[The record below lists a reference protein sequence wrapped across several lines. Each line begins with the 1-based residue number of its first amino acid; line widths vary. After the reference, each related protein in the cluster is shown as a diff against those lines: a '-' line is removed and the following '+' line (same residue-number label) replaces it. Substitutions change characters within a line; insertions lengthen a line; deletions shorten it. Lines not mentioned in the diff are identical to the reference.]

1 MSQKFGILGVPK
13 AQRIPKF
20 WDLWVFLNPQK
31 IPKIENPKSS
41 KNPTNFT
48 FLGRKKSQKF
58 ELPEPLEK
66 SQKSLNPFK
75 LRIPNPGCG
84 EGSKIWEFFSGIF
97 WSCCFFPD
105 FCFFPGSSGRGQSL
119 PGIPI
124 LCWGILPLLWGE
136 IIWEAKNPQNHKIPN
151 FPQEEN
157 PKFLGQKLWISIKI

>member
-1 MSQKFGILGVPK
+1 MLGFPGNAGISWECWDFWDFLEILGTLVEFQTGLVREGAEIPKNPENSRNWGFLGAPKIWDFWDFPRLRMSQKFGILGVPK

-41 KNPTNFT
+41 KNPTDFT

-58 ELPEPLEK
+58 ELLEPLEK

-84 EGSKIWEFFSGIF
+84 EGSKIWEFFSGMF
-97 WSCCFFPD
+97 
-105 FCFFPGSSGRGQSL
+105 
-119 PGIPI
+119 
-124 LCWGILPLLWGE
+124 
-136 IIWEAKNPQNHKIPN
+136 
-151 FPQEEN
+151 
-157 PKFLGQKLWISIKI
+157 